1 MDIVRIFKSKTRK
14 ALLRLYFT
22 NPEAEYYLRELER
35 LLGIPVSML
44 RKELLCLE
52 ADGIFSSYKKA
63 NLVYFR
69 VNKSYPLFSEFKSI
83 ILKTVG
89 AEGFL
94 RQAMEKIDGVEFAFI
109 FGSFARNAEEA
120 LSDIDICIIGRID
133 EDVLLRRI
141 KEAERVLQR
150 EINYTI
156 YTHDEFKR
164 KKARKDSFIL
174 DLLEN
179 QKIFLKGEKN
189 GL

>member
-1 MDIVRIFKSKTRK
+1 MDVVRIFKSKTRK

-35 LLGIPVSML
+35 LLGIPVSMI

-52 ADGIFSSYKKA
+52 ADGIFSSHKKA
-63 NLVYFR
+63 NLVYFQI
-69 VNKSYPLFSEFKSI
+69 NKSYPLFSELKSI

-94 RQAMEKIDGVEFAFI
+94 KQIIEKIKGVESAFI
-109 FGSFARNAEEA
+109 YGSFAKNAEKA
-120 LSDIDICIIGRID
+120 SSDIDVCVIGHID
-133 EDVLLRRI
+133 EDILLREI
-141 KEAERVLQR
+141 KKAERVLQR
-150 EINYTI
+150 EINYTV
-156 YTHDEFKR
+156 YTPDEFKK
-164 KKARKDSFIL
+164 KKAGEDSFVL

-179 QKIFLKGEKN
+179 QKIFLKGAKD